1 METKMFEHQVIT
13 QLKNLNKVVY
23 EMKKELDSVKI
34 KIEDFFL
41 SEDDKK
47 AIDAALKEEKKGG
60 LATTAEVFD
69 S

>member
-23 EMKKELDSVKI
+23 EMKDELDSVKI

-47 AIDAALKEEKKGG
+47 AIDAALKEEKEGG
-60 LATTAEVFD
+60 LATKAEAFD

>member
-23 EMKKELDSVKI
+23 EMKDELDSVKI

-60 LATTAEVFD
+60 LATKTEVFD